1 MARRAGL
8 ANPEVIS
15 RRLLHPAEGS
25 VFEIRG
31 VLDVAIPIDSLPVEV
46 AMPLLPD
53 AEIEAWV
60 RPRHIAVVAATVG
73 EDEHS
78 VGIHEILDIKH
89 GGIERYG
96 FRCQF
101 LGTSVSPERILDV
114 AEQAGARAVLIS
126 TIVTHADV
134 HRRHMRRL
142 HELAR
147 ARGLRERLG
156 LVAGGTQVTDEVAR
170 ASGLD
175 AGFGRATTGRQVGSL
190 LVRTLQA
197 REAG

>member
-1 MARRAGL
+1 L
-8 ANPEVIS
+8 
-15 RRLLHPAEGS
+15 PA
-25 VFEIRG
+25 
-31 VLDVAIPIDSLPVEV
+31 AP
-46 AMPLLPD
+46 AAPLLAD
-53 AEIEAWV
+53 ADIEAWV
-60 RPRHIAVVAATVG
+60 RPRRVTVVAATVG

-78 VGIHEILDIKH
+78 VGMHEILDLKH

-96 FRCQF
+96 FRCRF

-114 AEQAGARAVLIS
+114 AEQVGAHAILIS
-126 TIVTHADV
+126 TIVTHANV

-147 ARGLRERLG
+147 ARGLRERVV
-156 LVAGGTQVTDEVAR
+156 LVAGGTQVTDELAR

-175 AGFGRATTGRQVGSL
+175 AGFGRGTTGREVASF
-190 LVRTLQA
+190 LVRALRA